1 VFYSVAPVVNDDGS
15 IDSKSLLIEVAN
27 GGEVAG
33 LAGRFTEK
41 LANDG
46 FRLAEPTTYHGEQVG
61 YTRIQVKTEGAGKD
75 LVKYFDNAK
84 VESAPSDMGSADIR
98 IVLGTNEK

>member
-1 VFYSVAPVVNDDGS
+1 MNEDGS
-15 IDSKSLLIEVAN
+15 IDGKSLLIEVSN

-41 LANDG
+41 LANEG
-46 FRLAEPTTYHGEQVG
+46 FRLAEPTTYHGEQIN

-75 LVKYFDNAK
+75 LVKYFDDAR
-84 VESAPSDMGSADIR
+84 VETAPSDMGSADIR
-98 IVLGTNEK
+98 IILGTNEQ